1 MREDVTIIGAGL
13 GGLVL
18 AGALHRH
25 GVEVV
30 VYEGEVSPDARA
42 QGGLL
47 DLHEHSG
54 QRALRALGLLDAFRR
69 LVRPGEDAKR
79 VVDRDGTVLLEQPGN
94 PASARPEVDRGE
106 LRRLLLD
113 ALPPGMVRWD
123 HKVVSIQPVGRGR
136 HAVAFAD
143 GYETEATLLVGAD
156 GAWSRIR
163 PLVTDARPG
172 YAGTCFLELHLSAD
186 DPRAAAAAAVI
197 GSGTLMALAPGQG
210 ILAHRNA
217 DGSIHTYVA
226 VNRPEE
232 WLTHEVVSATERV
245 AALFEGWAPS
255 LRALI
260 VGGDAL
266 PVVRPIHA
274 LPPSLTW
281 PRVPGVTLLGDAA
294 HLMSPFAGEGA
305 NLAMLDG
312 AELGHALIHSSGDRE
327 IALAAY
333 EDDMFARSGPIAQL
347 SAANL
352 ARFFGPDAPEGVV
365 ELFASR

>member
-18 AGALHRH
+18 AGVLHRQ
-25 GVEVV
+25 GAKVA
-30 VYEGEVSPDARA
+30 VYEGEASPDARA

-54 QRALRALGLLDAFRR
+54 QRALCVLGLHDAFRR

-79 VVDRDGTVLLEQPGN
+79 IVDRDGTVLLDRPGS
-94 PASARPEVDRGE
+94 PASPRPEVDRGE

-113 ALPPGMVRWD
+113 VLPPGTVRWG
-123 HKVVSIQPVGRGR
+123 HKVASVRVTEWGR
-136 HAVAFAD
+136 HAIAFTD
-143 GYETEATLLVGAD
+143 GSQTKTTLLVGAD
-156 GAWSRIR
+156 GAWSQVR
-163 PLVTDARPG
+163 PLVTDARPV
-172 YAGTCFLELHLSAD
+172 YADTCFLELQLAAG
-186 DPRAAAAAAVI
+186 DPRAGAAAAVI
-197 GSGTLMALAPGQG
+197 GSGTLMAVAPGQG

-226 VNRPEE
+226 VNRPEA
-232 WLTHEVVSATERV
+232 WLTCDVGSATGRV
-245 AALFEGWAPS
+245 ATLFEDWAPS
-255 LRALI
+255 LQALI
-260 VGGDAL
+260 AGKDPL

-274 LPPSLTW
+274 LPASLTW
-281 PRVPGVTLLGDAA
+281 PRRPGVTLLGDAA

-312 AELGHALIHSSGDRE
+312 AKLAHAISERPGDRE
-327 IALAAY
+327 GALAAY
-333 EDDMFARSGPIAQL
+333 ERDLFARSGPVAQL

-352 ARFFGPDAPEGVV
+352 ARFFGPDAPTSVV
-365 ELFASR
+365 DLFAWR

>member
-18 AGALHRH
+18 AGTLHGH
-25 GVEVV
+25 GVEVA

-54 QRALRALGLLDAFRR
+54 QRALRAVGLLDAFLR

-79 VVDRDGTVLLEQPGN
+79 VVNRDGMVLLDQPGN

-106 LRRLLLD
+106 LSRLLLD
-113 ALPPGMVRWD
+113 ALPTGMVRWD
-123 HKVVSIQPVGRGR
+123 HKVVSIQPIGRGR

-143 GYETEATLLVGAD
+143 GSETQATLLVGAD
-156 GAWSRIR
+156 GAWSRVR
-163 PLVTDARPG
+163 PLVTDVRPVFT
-172 YAGTCFLELHLSAD
+172 GTCFLELNLAAD
-186 DPRAAAAAAVI
+186 DRRADAAAAVI

-232 WLTHEVVSATERV
+232 WLTHDVSSANERV

-260 VGGDAL
+260 ADGDAR
-266 PVVRPIHA
+266 PVVRPIYA
-274 LPPSLTW
+274 LPASLMW
-281 PRVPGVTLLGDAA
+281 PRVPGVTMLGDAA

-305 NLAMLDG
+305 NLAMIDG
-312 AELGHALIHSSGDRE
+312 AELGHALVHGSGDRE
-327 IALAAY
+327 GALAAY
-333 EDDMFARSGPIAQL
+333 EGDMFARSGPIARL

-352 ARFFGPDAPEGVV
+352 ARFFGPDAPTDVV